1 MKYFEV
7 TNNDNII
14 SMTDSFDNY
23 ELFCVLGGW
32 SWNLNYPEYNSPQ
45 QVNPS
50 NVDYINFSDGSQSAL
65 FYVQIPDQYNNES
78 FFAVPYIDGKQY
90 ACSVKQVYR
99 INGKLDW
106 RGPNGRFFQIEV
118 ANYIDNIN
126 LSGRFQNLGG
136 KLRIFVF
143 SSIKHGSSNNCGLT
157 VYSENGAEIYN
168 SNNKYL
174 RIIDVISANR
184 TQWGETN
191 YDMGNRTYNGY
202 GNITAVQTSFKQAT
216 INGGKD
222 TYVQVLRWNNNVSF
236 DIITSHRHSGP
247 TEGVPTSYNGSTLII
262 VCDVSNL
269 MGEGNLTTFPLTN
282 K

>member
-7 TNNDNII
+7 TNNNNII
-14 SMTDSFDNY
+14 SMTDSFNNY

-32 SWNLNYPEYNSPQ
+32 SWHSYSPEYNSPQ

-50 NVDYINFSDGSQSAL
+50 NVGYINYSDGGQSAL
-65 FYVQIPDQYNNES
+65 FYVQIPNQYNNES

-90 ACSVKQVYR
+90 VCEVKQIYR
-99 INGKLDW
+99 INGQLAWK
-106 RGPNGRFFQIEV
+106 GQTGRFLQIKV
-118 ANYIDNIN
+118 ANYIGNTN
-126 LSGRFQNLGG
+126 LSGRFENIGG

-157 VYSENGAEIYN
+157 VYSENGTEIYN

-174 RIIDVISANR
+174 RIIDVINANR
-184 TQWGETN
+184 TRWGETN

-216 INGGKD
+216 INSGQD
-222 TYVQVLRWNNNVSF
+222 TYEQVLRWNNNVSF
-236 DIITSHRHSGP
+236 DIITSHRHTGP
-247 TEGVPTSYNGSTLII
+247 IQGVPTSYNGSTLIL

-269 MGEGNLTTFPLTN
+269 MGEGTRTWI
-282 K
+282 